1 MSVEANKQTARRFAE
16 QVSSGRID
24 PAMLADGYVHWSA
37 MRGEISADDLHAAMV
52 RVGEIFAVPLEL
64 HVDRLIGEGDCVAME
79 AHSMGTLHSG
89 AHYRNRYHYLFEF
102 APDGR
107 IRRINEHMD
116 SKHAYEV
123 MWAPA
128 AASPTQ

>member
-1 MSVEANKQTARRFAE
+1 MPEAVIVAAAR
-16 QVSSGRID
+16 SPIGR
-24 PAMLADGYVHWSA
+24 AYKGSLTG
-37 MRGEISADDLHAAMV
+37 MRADDLAAAMV

-64 HVDRLIGEGDCVAME
+64 HVDRIIGEGDCVAME
-79 AHSMGTLHSG
+79 AHSTGTLHSG

-123 MWAPA
+123 MGAPPRAAPA
-128 AASPTQ
+128 Q